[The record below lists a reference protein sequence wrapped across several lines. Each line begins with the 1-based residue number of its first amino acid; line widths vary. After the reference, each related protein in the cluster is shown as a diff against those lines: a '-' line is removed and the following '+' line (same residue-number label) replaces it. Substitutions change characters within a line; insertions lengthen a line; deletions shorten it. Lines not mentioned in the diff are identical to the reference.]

1 MKRYAAAVKV
11 ADRPCYVMITVK
23 DNGQMAGV
31 QLYDLQAENKSALTV
46 ISGITRHR
54 QGNNS
59 IDDLVRFVKRKIAKY
74 NNCVSGQGPGVLL
87 QTDYHASAG
96 AYSTRFP
103 LIKNHPAPPVNYKLA
118 NGRTLPRFPLIKNY
132 PTQHLS

>member
-1 MKRYAAAVKV
+1 MLGSNTNCFMPQGYVCGQVSNRRKKYTAGISGVINNSSQQRYTDSIDEKETVVK
-11 ADRPCYVMITVK
+11 A
-23 DNGQMAGV
+23 
-31 QLYDLQAENKSALTV
+31 NKSALTV
-46 ISGITRHR
+46 ISGITRQR

-74 NNCVSGQGPGVLL
+74 NNYVSWQGPGVLL

-103 LIKNHPAPPVNYKLA
+103 LIKITPH
-118 NGRTLPRFPLIKNY
+118 
-132 PTQHLS
+132 HL

>member
-1 MKRYAAAVKV
+1 MA
-11 ADRPCYVMITVK
+11 TVK
-23 DNGQMAGV
+23 SEGQLAGL

-74 NNCVSGQGPGVLL
+74 NNYVLGQGPGVLF
-87 QTDYHASAG
+87 QTGYHASAG

-103 LIKNHPAPPVNYKLA
+103 LIKNIPAPPVNYKLA

>member
-11 ADRPCYVMITVK
+11 ADRPYYVMITVK
-23 DNGQMAGV
+23 DNGQMAGL
-31 QLYDLQAENKSALTV
+31 QLYDLQAEHKSALTV

-74 NNCVSGQGPGVLL
+74 NNCVLGKGPGMLL
-87 QTDYHASAG
+87 QTGYHASVG

-103 LIKNHPAPPVNYKLA
+103 LIKITPH
-118 NGRTLPRFPLIKNY
+118 
-132 PTQHLS
+132 HL